1 MAMAPVKFTKP
12 PDLSGRTPIYRL
24 SKAVP
29 PRPPPPQATPTPPQP
44 SPSPQ
49 LVNNASN
56 AHNAHYQPPYPPHL
70 SPFNTPYS
78 ASQPP
83 AQPGSQPQSSPQDN
97 KENAFAQT
105 PQSLDSPAQGSPM
118 TKRRGRK
125 LQENEI
131 LILVNCCLE
140 YQSLYRDNPQRF
152 WYCVATSLKRQIK
165 RNFSWQSCR
174 QIIEELVAE
183 RRERR
188 RDVAAGKA
196 KEQPLTE
203 LVLATDKWISFTDAA
218 LRGNIASPGPLS
230 KRAAPDVPDDSNAKR
245 PKAHEAAR
253 SGPQPPASEP
263 QPTSQP
269 MAQSMAQPAPH
280 PMPPYVTHPNAVP
293 AIPSGPT
300 MAEFQT
306 LKVDIRSLR
315 MDVQGL
321 RQEMVEVRQELN
333 TKLDLILQTMQQV
346 KAQQNEAK
354 GNVIG

>member
-24 SKAVP
+24 SKTVP
-29 PRPPPPQATPTPPQP
+29 PPAPAPQP

-49 LVNNASN
+49 FVNKGSLALTS
-56 AHNAHYQPPYPPHL
+56 HYRPPYHPHP
-70 SPFNTPYS
+70 SPFNTPHPVS
-78 ASQPP
+78 PASQPGP
-83 AQPGSQPQSSPQDN
+83 QPQSTPQDN
-97 KENAFAQT
+97 KENGFAQT
-105 PQSLDSPAQGSPM
+105 PQGLDSPPQGSPPM

-140 YQSLYRDNPQRF
+140 YQSLYHDNPQRF

-165 RNFSWQSCR
+165 RNFSSHSCR
-174 QIIEELVAE
+174 QIVEELVVE

-203 LVLATDKWISFTDAA
+203 LVLATDKWISFMDTAPG
-218 LRGNIASPGPLS
+218 GNIASPAPLM
-230 KRAAPDVPDDSNAKR
+230 KRAAPDIPDDSNAKR
-245 PKAHEAAR
+245 PKPHEPALSVPPPAV
-253 SGPQPPASEP
+253 SQPQPSS
-263 QPTSQP
+263 QLSSQP
-269 MAQSMAQPAPH
+269 PSQ
-280 PMPPYVTHPNAVP
+280 PMPPYAPYPNAGP
-293 AIPSGPT
+293 TMPSGPT
-300 MAEFQT
+300 MAAEFQT

-321 RQEMVEVRQELN
+321 KREMVEVRQELN
-333 TKLDLILQTMQQV
+333 TKLDLILQALQQV
-346 KAQQNEAK
+346 KAQTEAK
-354 GNVIG
+354 ET

>member
-29 PRPPPPQATPTPPQP
+29 PPPAPLQPTPTPPQP

-49 LVNNASN
+49 LVNNASH
-56 AHNAHYQPPYPPHL
+56 AHNAHYQPPYHHPPP
-70 SPFNTPYS
+70 PFDTPYA
-78 ASQPP
+78 ASQPRS
-83 AQPGSQPQSSPQDN
+83 QPGSQPQSTAQDN

-105 PQSLDSPAQGSPM
+105 PQSVNSPAQGSPM

-131 LILVNCCLE
+131 LILANCCLE
-140 YQSLYRDNPQRF
+140 YQSLYHDNPQRF

-165 RNFSWQSCR
+165 RNFSSQSCR

-203 LVLATDKWISFTDAA
+203 LVLATDKWISFTDTAPG
-218 LRGNIASPGPLS
+218 GNIATPAPLL
-230 KRAAPDVPDDSNAKR
+230 KRPAPDLPDDSNAKR
-245 PKAHEAAR
+245 STPHDAAP
-253 SGPQPPASEP
+253 SVPQPTASQP
-263 QPTSQP
+263 QPTSQLMP
-269 MAQSMAQPAPH
+269 QSMPQPVSH
-280 PMPPYVTHPNAVP
+280 PMPPYAPYPNAVP
-293 AIPSGPT
+293 TIPSGPT

-306 LKVDIRSLR
+306 LKVDIRSLQ
-315 MDVQGL
+315 MDVQGM
-321 RQEMVEVRQELN
+321 RREMIEARKELN
-333 TKLDLILQTMQQV
+333 TKLDLILQTLQQA
-346 KAQQNEAK
+346 KAQNEAK
-354 GNVIG
+354 ET

>member
-1 MAMAPVKFTKP
+1 MAMAPAKFTKP

-24 SKAVP
+24 SKTVP
-29 PRPPPPQATPTPPQP
+29 SPAPAAPQS

-49 LVNNASN
+49 FVNNGSH
-56 AHNAHYQPPYPPHL
+56 AHTSHYQPPYHPYPP
-70 SPFNTPYS
+70 PFNTPHTV
-78 ASQPP
+78 SQP
-83 AQPGSQPQSSPQDN
+83 ASHPGPQPQSTPQDN

-105 PQSLDSPAQGSPM
+105 AQTPQGLDSPAQGSPPM

-125 LQENEI
+125 LQESEI

-140 YQSLYRDNPQRF
+140 YQSLYHDNPQRF

-174 QIIEELVAE
+174 QIVEELVAE

-203 LVLATDKWISFTDAA
+203 LVLATDKWISFMDAA
-218 LRGNIASPGPLS
+218 PGGSIASPAPLV
-230 KRAAPDVPDDSNAKR
+230 KRAAPDISDDSNAKR
-245 PKAHEAAR
+245 PKPHEPAPSVLQPPAPQ
-253 SGPQPPASEP
+253 PQPPSQSVPPSMP
-263 QPTSQP
+263 QPVSQP
-269 MAQSMAQPAPH
+269 IPQYA
-280 PMPPYVTHPNAVP
+280 THPNAGP
-293 AIPSGPT
+293 TIPSGPT
-300 MAEFQT
+300 MAAEFQT

-321 RQEMVEVRQELN
+321 RREMVEVRQELN
-333 TKLDLILQTMQQV
+333 TKLDLILQALQQA
-346 KAQQNEAK
+346 KAQAEPK
-354 GNVIG
+354 ET